1 MQIVNSNAKYK
12 ILRVVVETKQSNAVP
27 FYHEHAWL
35 NTAVASYSLF
45 ACHMMLATS
54 ILTLLKLG
62 NIFKPFVQLAH
73 AHTAMSCIHLV
84 YVAAVVES
92 GGQCTEYK
100 VYKLHRG

>member
-1 MQIVNSNAKYK
+1 VIKQANCQKKYTKYK
-12 ILRVVVETKQSNAVP
+12 ILRVVIETKQSDAVP
-27 FYHEHAWL
+27 SYHER
-35 NTAVASYSLF
+35 
-45 ACHMMLATS
+45 
-54 ILTLLKLG
+54 

-100 VYKLHRG
+100 VYKLHTGSLS

>member
-1 MQIVNSNAKYK
+1 
-12 ILRVVVETKQSNAVP
+12 VVIETKQSDAVP
-27 FYHEHAWL
+27 SNHER
-35 NTAVASYSLF
+35 
-45 ACHMMLATS
+45 
-54 ILTLLKLG
+54 

-100 VYKLHRG
+100 VYKLAACFGTLVMLVENSEDGSHAQSQIGVATTRVWFFLVS